1 MAAARIIPN
10 PMVKIMTQIKIY
22 GSIKK
27 AHVIFSPV
35 ISAAMIS
42 GINDIS
48 KLIPEEKTL
57 VTGYIYFGKYTFVI
71 NGAFPTID
79 FQ

>member
-1 MAAARIIPN
+1 MIL
-10 PMVKIMTQIKIY
+10 
-22 GSIKK
+22 
-27 AHVIFSPV
+27 SPV

-79 FQ
+79 VRDCPTPSLKKLKTTVPLNRYTG